1 MGCRELGLEK
11 KPTNPDMKRAVAGV
25 GQSRSLAFFLYSG
38 WAFLWWIWETSLY
51 WILIVQGKCIFW
63 SYFLAWGIMR
73 LYSELF
79 ETVGMKI
86 AQLLVSQRDFLEQQ
100 RWAEIRDT
108 ISACLDAGV
117 VPVINENDT
126 TNTATRMFLKS
137 DCEHV
142 FRMSSV
148 KLGTHISLKV
158 LKLAL
163 CQTSSFV
170 DAVWKKVVHPTFAT
184 RNTRNTA
191 TRMACVSETTTISP
205 PWLQSSWKLEVSF
218 SSPTWIIS
226 TRPIPTWIRRRNR
239 WRSVVSPPGKRE
251 KHRRHRGKGV
261 NERNYPKGEV
271 SFWCHGTL
279 LFQGLKSLLFIL
291 CSFATCCV
299 KVVNEAFELKVDTRE
314 PGSSLGTGGM
324 STKIAAARTAHCAG
338 ILDL

>member
-1 MGCRELGLEK
+1 
-11 KPTNPDMKRAVAGV
+11 
-25 GQSRSLAFFLYSG
+25 
-38 WAFLWWIWETSLY
+38 
-51 WILIVQGKCIFW
+51 
-63 SYFLAWGIMR
+63 MR

-142 FRMSSV
+142 SRMSSV

-170 DAVWKKVVHPTFAT
+170 DAT
-184 RNTRNTA
+184 
-191 TRMACVSETTTISP
+191 
-205 PWLQSSWKLEVSF
+205 
-218 SSPTWIIS
+218 
-226 TRPIPTWIRRRNR
+226 
-239 WRSVVSPPGKRE
+239 
-251 KHRRHRGKGV
+251 
-261 NERNYPKGEV
+261 
-271 SFWCHGTL
+271 
-279 LFQGLKSLLFIL
+279 
-291 CSFATCCV
+291 
-299 KVVNEAFELKVDTRE
+299 
-314 PGSSLGTGGM
+314 
-324 STKIAAARTAHCAG
+324 
-338 ILDL
+338 